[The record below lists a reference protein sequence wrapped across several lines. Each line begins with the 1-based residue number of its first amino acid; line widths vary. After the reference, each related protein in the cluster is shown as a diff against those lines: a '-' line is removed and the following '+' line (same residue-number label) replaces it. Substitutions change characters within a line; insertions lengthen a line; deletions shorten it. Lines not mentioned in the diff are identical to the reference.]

1 MASSCR
7 RQYSASPQIERAISA
22 FACRSNGCL
31 IVTPGGAAQRPRDL
45 IITLA
50 AQHKLP
56 TVYYERFL
64 VAAGGFF
71 SYGASLIDQH
81 QRAAS
86 YVDRILRGKP

>member
-1 MASSCR
+1 M
-7 RQYSASPQIERAISA
+7 
-22 FACRSNGCL
+22 
-31 IVTPGGAAQRPRDL
+31 TTGGAAQRPRDL

-71 SYGASLIDQH
+71 SYRASLIDQH

-86 YVDRILRGKP
+86 YVNRILRARNRVTCRCSGRQNSANAMVRPCSCPAMEPKR

>member
-1 MASSCR
+1 M
-7 RQYSASPQIERAISA
+7 
-22 FACRSNGCL
+22 
-31 IVTPGGAAQRPRDL
+31 TPGGAAQRPRDL

-86 YVDRILRGKP
+86 YVDRILRANHNATEVFLMSSEIAKKCVAELIGTFW